1 MLHLKTLAGTTVA
14 LAPLSLCPFRLLFM
28 PSGTCKDFLSVLF
41 CGHCLLGLS
50 DCGLNVCPSTLCID
64 SSCHLPHC
72 SPSYLE
78 GTDYRVN
85 LCILI
90 SIWGVCVCRDASRC
104 CLFCD
109 IPNSM
114 PSLQP
119 VIILCAAAKDSLVE
133 SIRQLSLFFS
143 LCLLTR
149 VCLVSQ
155 IFARSALQIS
165 VLLAK
170 KGSCVPAWLCYYQ
183 AEGID
188 FTCRSHALQHHGE
201 NGFKSSPDDIHE
213 ALQQERERHECSRSH
228 WWMCLTVFVKHTVNG
243 FLLIILAY

>member
-1 MLHLKTLAGTTVA
+1 MA

-64 SSCHLPHC
+64 SSCRLPHC

-78 GTDYRVN
+78 WTAYRAN

-90 SIWGVCVCRDASRC
+90 SIWGVCVCVEMHRDAVSSVTFPTA
-104 CLFCD
+104 CLHY
-109 IPNSM
+109 
-114 PSLQP
+114 SLSLP
-119 VIILCAAAKDSLVE
+119 CALLLKTLVE

-183 AEGID
+183 AKGID
-188 FTCRSHALQHHGE
+188 RLYTSQPCTAASWG
-201 NGFKSSPDDIHE
+201 KWI
-213 ALQQERERHECSRSH
+213 
-228 WWMCLTVFVKHTVNG
+228 
-243 FLLIILAY
+243 

>member
-1 MLHLKTLAGTTVA
+1 
-14 LAPLSLCPFRLLFM
+14 M
-28 PSGTCKDFLSVLF
+28 PSGTCKDFPSVLF

-64 SSCHLPHC
+64 SSCHLLHC
-72 SPSYLE
+72 SPSYLNE
-78 GTDYRVN
+78 
-85 LCILI
+85 LILGQTCA
-90 SIWGVCVCRDASRC
+90 SSYLFEVCRDASRC
-104 CLFCD
+104 CFCCD

-119 VIILCAAAKDSLVE
+119 VITLCAAAKDSLVE
-133 SIRQLSLFFS
+133 SVKQLSLFFS

-188 FTCRSHALQHHGE
+188 FTRRSHALQHHGE
-201 NGFKSSPDDIHE
+201 NEFKSSPDDIHE

-228 WWMCLTVFVKHTVNG
+228 WWVCLTVFVKHTVNG